1 MQSTALLR
9 QSLSITLRYRD
20 HINWNSLTMISR
32 LVRLGC
38 SVFADPN
45 ITDLF
50 QGEHPEI
57 LVGIGVGYGKSGFRH
72 TKALIFLKR
81 GKIGPRLL
89 LLLLRTNKNALSI
102 VSKSTTLDNF
112 EGLLFTLLAQF
123 RTYSRFMFT

>member
-1 MQSTALLR
+1 MQSAALLR

-57 LVGIGVGYGKSGFRH
+57 LVGIDVGYGKSGFRH

-123 RTYSRFMFT
+123 